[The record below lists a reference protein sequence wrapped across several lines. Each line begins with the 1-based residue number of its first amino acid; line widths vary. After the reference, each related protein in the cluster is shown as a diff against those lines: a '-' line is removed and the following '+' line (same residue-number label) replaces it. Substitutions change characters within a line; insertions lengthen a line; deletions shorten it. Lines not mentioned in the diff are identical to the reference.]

1 LTPFSIFI
9 LRFNAFCNVTFGC
22 VTKPLPALFRLLLT
36 KKEGEDGGEAMAG
49 IRRISLCLQAAAL
62 LITPFVRA
70 QDTVAPNDT
79 TIEDALHRMSDQAGV
94 VFVGEVIAVRYV
106 AGEGGAS
113 GVVEVEF
120 RVDQA
125 VRGCTAGSSYVL
137 REWAGLWSGGD
148 QRYRVGQQLLML
160 LHTPGAGGVTSPV
173 GGMAGAIPI
182 RGSASWLQATATVS
196 TTPSPVADLRWV
208 GTRLRRSIMYR
219 DASTPLANAASGAKV
234 LYGSEVTSDS
244 STAAQQASV
253 LTVVNMLAGWQ
264 KKDAR

>member
-1 LTPFSIFI
+1 M
-9 LRFNAFCNVTFGC
+9 G
-22 VTKPLPALFRLLLT
+22 
-36 KKEGEDGGEAMAG
+36 G
-49 IRRISLCLQAAAL
+49 IRRISLYLQAAAL
-62 LITPFVRA
+62 LIAPFVRA
-70 QDTVAPNDT
+70 QDTAAPNDT

-125 VRGCTAGSSYVL
+125 VRGCTAGGSYVL

-148 QRYRVGQQLLML
+148 QRYRVGQRLLML

-182 RGSASWLQATATVS
+182 RGSASSLQGTDTAS
-196 TTPSPVADLRWV
+196 TTVSPVADLRWV
-208 GTRLRRSIMYR
+208 GTRLRRSIAYR
-219 DASTPLANAASGAKV
+219 DASAPLATASDAPKAIVAANAPAGE
-234 LYGSEVTSDS
+234 GSI
-244 STAAQQASV
+244 AAQQASV
-253 LTVVNMLAGWQ
+253 STVVNMLAGWQ